1 MNSLKVLGGLIM
13 DDKLTLI
20 SSKEFETYDDMYK
33 VIDFLNKNLKDLNVV
48 FGLSL
53 NNDKQVITLY
63 KEK

>member
-1 MNSLKVLGGLIM
+1 M

-20 SSKEFETYDDMYK
+20 SSKEFATYDDMYK
-33 VIDFLNKNLKDLNVV
+33 VVDFLNKNLKDLNVV